1 MTKFGKGV
9 DYQLQGYHKI
19 EEGKNSL
26 PAKYLVI
33 YVKTKLGRIYIA

>member
-1 MTKFGKGV
+1 MTKFGKRLG
-9 DYQLQGYHKI
+9 YQLYGCQKI

-33 YVKTKLGRIYIA
+33 YVKTKLGRIFIT